1 MDPSSIQEQLA
12 RSFLDHRLS
21 RGERQEL
28 AEALGHLAPGSEA
41 DAIRRHAF
49 DLVRDALPGRDEVL
63 TMIDWLEGVLR
74 QVPVVPPGRSHETP
88 FAEAHFSPG
97 EDCFRAI
104 ANRLESARETMDI
117 CLFTI
122 TDDRLSNQILDAHRR
137 GVRVRII
144 TDNDKAGDLGSDIPR
159 LREAGIPA
167 IEDRSPF
174 HMHHKFAL
182 FDHSSLITG
191 SYNWTRGAARDNQ
204 ENLIV
209 TNDPRLVGSFGS
221 TFERLWKSLT

>member
-1 MDPSSIQEQLA
+1 MNTSSIQEQIA

-21 RGERQEL
+21 RGERQKL
-28 AEALGHLAPGSEA
+28 AETLGHLSPGDEA

-49 DLVRDALPGRDEVL
+49 DLVRDALTGQDDTL
-63 TMIDWLEGVLR
+63 MMIDWLEDVLR
-74 QVPVVPPGRSHETP
+74 QVPGVSPRHAHEGP

-104 ANRLESARETMDI
+104 AHRLESARETMEL

-122 TDDRLSNQILDAHRR
+122 TDDRLSNQILDAQQR

-144 TDNDKAGDLGSDIPR
+144 TDNDKAGDLGSDILR
-159 LREAGIPA
+159 LREAGIPV
-167 IEDRSPF
+167 IEDQSPF
-174 HMHHKFAL
+174 HMHHKFAV
-182 FDHSSLITG
+182 FDRSILITG

-209 TNDPRLVGSFGS
+209 TDDSRLVGSFGAA
-221 TFERLWKSLT
+221 FERLWRGLT